1 MNPDFSTRSCY
12 LLSALG
18 IICSMGLG
26 LCLYCIAELPEGMYE
41 SNSPMVGIAPFL
53 NVAFIFVFAWLSYAF
68 IAAACSCKRESEGRA
83 PLHRFRSACWF
94 ALAVS
99 IIAALYFVCMF
110 YAMPTPKP
118 EYIGMGKISPSG
130 LAPEG
135 VLC

>member
-1 MNPDFSTRSCY
+1 
-12 LLSALG
+12 
-18 IICSMGLG
+18 MGLG

-53 NVAFIFVFAWLSYAF
+53 NVAFIFVFAWLSYTF
-68 IAAACSCKRESEGRA
+68 IAAACSSKRESEGRA

-99 IIAALYFVCMF
+99 IIAALYFVYMF
-110 YAMPTPKP
+110 YTMPAPKS
-118 EYIGMGKISPSG
+118 EYIGMGKISRSG

>member
-68 IAAACSCKRESEGRA
+68 IASACSCKRESEGRA
-83 PLHRFRSACWF
+83 PLRWLRPACWL

-110 YAMPTPKP
+110 YAKPAPKP
-118 EYIGMGKISPSG
+118 EYIGMGKISRSG

-135 VLC
+135 LLC